1 MPGVHCK
8 HSKDDNAAFILYDIL
23 DHFPILFYLLL
34 ILWSVSYGIYHLEF
48 PDLYFYLG
56 FSKRLESGR
65 NERVRFMS
73 LFLSFLGHC
82 LAVDE
87 FLYWGPQLLI
97 VGPHLQ
103 SELPYKV
110 LLITPW
116 PPAFP
121 CRPNGGSYSPPLLT
135 PGWFNTTLRLP
146 NPIRIFVFSL
156 FIKFYSHLFWLCIY
170 FSAGIWIDIVTGTRN
185 WPGKTEPENKNLGL
199 VWSYIWW
206 VHVYLS

>member
-1 MPGVHCK
+1 MPGVRCK
-8 HSKDDNAAFILYDIL
+8 HSKDDNVALILYDIW
-23 DHFPILFYLLL
+23 DHFPILFCLLL

-48 PDLYFYLG
+48 LDLYFYLG

-73 LFLSFLGHC
+73 LILSFLGNG

-87 FLYWGPQLLI
+87 FLYWGPQLLMA
-97 VGPHLQ
+97 GPHLQ

-121 CRPNGGSYSPPLLT
+121 CRPSGSYSPPLLT

-146 NPIRIFVFSL
+146 NPIRNFVFSL
-156 FIKFYSHLFWLCIY
+156 FIKFYSHLFL
-170 FSAGIWIDIVTGTRN
+170 IVHLFFCWNLDWHSN
-185 WPGKTEPENKNLGL
+185 WYQELTWENRTWK
-199 VWSYIWW
+199 
-206 VHVYLS
+206 